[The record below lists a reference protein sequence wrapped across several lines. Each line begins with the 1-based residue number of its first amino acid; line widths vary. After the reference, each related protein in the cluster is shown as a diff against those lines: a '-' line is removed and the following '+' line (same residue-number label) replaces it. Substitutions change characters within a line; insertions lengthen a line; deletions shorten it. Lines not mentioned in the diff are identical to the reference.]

1 MPLPE
6 TFRALVADQ
15 RDGALSCEIRT
26 LHPADLPP
34 GDVTI
39 RVLYSSLNYKD
50 GLAVTGAGKVIRS
63 FPLVPG
69 IDLVGEVLES
79 GAAAYAPGDMV
90 ILTGWGIGERHWG
103 GYTELTRVRSEW
115 LIPLPDGLTP
125 QHAMAIGTAG
135 LTAMLCVLGLEEAG
149 VTPGEREVL
158 VTGAAGGVGSV
169 AIALLAKAGHRVVA
183 ATGRPQE
190 SEYLTQLGAGRII
203 DRAQLSAPGRP
214 LESEIWA
221 GAIDTVGGD
230 TLAGILRATAYN
242 GAVAACGNAGGI
254 QLNTTVFPFILRG
267 IKLLGIES
275 VMCDLER
282 RSRAWARLANDLAP
296 ELLDRMMQIIPLEQ
310 VPEQSQVILGGA
322 IRGRVVIDLL
332 GTAE

>member
-15 RDGALSCEIRT
+15 RDGALTCEIRT
-26 LHPADLPP
+26 LQPADLPP
-34 GDVTI
+34 GDVTL
-39 RVLYSSLNYKD
+39 RVIYSSLNYKD
-50 GLAVTGAGKVIRS
+50 GLAVTGAGKVVRS

-79 GAAAYAPGDMV
+79 ATAAYAPGDKV
-90 ILTGWGIGERHWG
+90 ILTGWGIGERYWG
-103 GYTELTRVRSEW
+103 GYTQLTRVRSEW
-115 LIPLPDGLTP
+115 LVPLPDGLAP

-135 LTAMLCVLGLEEAG
+135 FTAMLCVQGLEEAG
-149 VTPGEREVL
+149 VTPGEHEVL

-169 AIALLAKAGHRVVA
+169 AITLLARAGYRVVA

-190 SEYLTQLGAGRII
+190 SEYLTQLGAGRIV
-203 DRAQLSAPGRP
+203 DRAQISAPGRP

-242 GAVAACGNAGGI
+242 GAVAACGNAGGA

-275 VMCDLER
+275 VMCEAAR
-282 RSRAWARLANDLAP
+282 RRRAWARLASDLAP
-296 ELLDRMMQIIPLEQ
+296 ELLDRMIQVIPLAQ
-310 VPEQSQVILGGA
+310 VPDQSQAILRGEV
-322 IRGRVVIDLL
+322 RGRVVVDLQ
-332 GTAE
+332 GATE